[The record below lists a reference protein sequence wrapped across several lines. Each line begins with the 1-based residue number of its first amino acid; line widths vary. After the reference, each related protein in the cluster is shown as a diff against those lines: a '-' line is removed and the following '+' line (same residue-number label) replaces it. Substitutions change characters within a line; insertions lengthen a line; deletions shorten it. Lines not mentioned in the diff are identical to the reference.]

1 MNNKKRLSSKKVE
14 LFFRNL
20 PRELKKD
27 IMENCR
33 FDNRHEKRKFE
44 KINDTDKFIQEL
56 FKDEL
61 GIQKLVYSAY
71 EVTKKDVPLSL
82 SASYEDIV
90 YSITSRNYIYYTI
103 FFLRWCYEPDES
115 GKPREDSFFEKFITS
130 SLFNSITG
138 KSAEG
143 IDDFHRSFTD
153 MTTVQGDVR
162 LSPPVAELPPL
173 QQSADHSTDYYPI
186 PDENPENKNKILL
199 LGRIERRNNFYNFFP
214 QYEYNCGQFRE
225 IPEDELTTHYP
236 EKGSINLAYSF
247 SAKSNTFLETEIHAD
262 LSDDI
267 SVKSVYLLE
276 LDNYDLQQNDND
288 VYKVRLNLEDLIRK
302 GCDLNKMI
310 RPVSCIRL
318 YKVACCEPG
327 VPIEADSFSR
337 NIFLGDNVALVENE
351 PVLLFS
357 ENRYYGPFKVQCR
370 KLDGKFYI
378 KPDAVENGFVVPYY
392 TAESVKKIEFEKQ
405 VYTGTITDTVYAR
418 TIGEPFLFDAISDEI
433 LIERASDEISLSS
446 AYENP
451 EEFVRLRNGSPF
463 FSNLPER
470 LVDNRIMRLQNII
483 NSTEKFNGEKRK
495 LLENL
500 IKLSDEKSFEIPDGV
515 ITDSQPYRELQ
526 ERFTDERRKNDEK
539 EIRIQKLV
547 QDNDQL
553 NSRLMEMEA
562 NISSNQLDTEKTAQ
576 YEEEISRLTEKL
588 SEEQE
593 KNQALENIGSLRE
606 QQKRLENNNDYLREK
621 EKDYKAKISTLQ
633 GDISR
638 AIKAGVDR
646 CADVAF
652 EPYIADAM
660 MKAASQWQKTTQHES
675 FIERKIRTSSIK
687 SPNITGRELIDYIV
701 DYVQKRRSYT
711 RNQILN
717 IYISIAQNFLT
728 VFSGEPGSGKTS
740 ACNMIAET
748 LGLKK
753 FGQDIQRFIP
763 VSVERG
769 WSSRRDFIG
778 YYNPLTRTYDRSSKV
793 YDALRLLDVEGSES
807 SYPFLIM
814 LDEANLSPIEYYWA
828 DFMRLT
834 DRSSSDPVIDIGS
847 ENDIFIPETL
857 RFVATVNNDQ
867 TTENLSPRLIDRA
880 CIIKLPDVKPKKNI
894 PEYSPDDVQIVSW
907 QNFRE
912 TFSPDSELVSG
923 TEDTLE
929 KIYELFSSYGMKVS
943 PRIQLD
949 IAKYVRSAQCIMTE
963 EADALPREQALDYAV
978 VQKLLP
984 KINGYY
990 SDYKRFFDSL
1000 RNLCKD
1006 NHLVMT
1012 RNAIEN
1018 MENSQE
1024 RNMGYCQYLV

>member
-1 MNNKKRLSSKKVE
+1 MIDKNNRLARIEK
-14 LFFRNL
+14 FFKNL
-20 PRELKKD
+20 PKDLKKQF
-27 IMENCR
+27 I
-33 FDNRHEKRKFE
+33 DNYHTANRVEKRE
-44 KINDTDKFIQEL
+44 ISKIKDPDKGIPKL
-56 FKDEL
+56 LKDDVSR
-61 GIQKLVYSAY
+61 QKLIDSAY
-71 EVTKKDVPLSL
+71 ETVKQDVNLKINT
-82 SASYEDIV
+82 SYDSIV
-90 YSITSRNYIYYTI
+90 NSITGENYIPYTI
-103 FFLRWCYEPDES
+103 FFLYRLSQSEKSENEKSEYLEKFLGSPLFDCIIKRDINGIDEFHRNLTMS
-115 GKPREDSFFEKFITS
+115 AVREDVKLNPVPID
-130 SLFNSITG
+130 SLKQFST
-138 KSAEG
+138 AVDEEY
-143 IDDFHRSFTD
+143 
-153 MTTVQGDVR
+153 
-162 LSPPVAELPPL
+162 SPPETN
-173 QQSADHSTDYYPI
+173 SDG
-186 PDENPENKNKILL
+186 NNKIVL

-236 EKGSINLAYSF
+236 EKGSINLAGPPF
-247 SAKSNTFLETEIHAD
+247 SAKLKTFFETEIHAD
-262 LSDDI
+262 LSDDV

-288 VYKVRLNLEDLIRK
+288 VYKVKLDLENFIRK
-302 GCDLNKMI
+302 GCDLGKMI

-318 YKVACCEPG
+318 YKVAYCESG
-327 VPIEADSFSR
+327 VPLEADSFSR

-357 ENRYYGPFKVQCR
+357 ENKYYGPFKVQCR

-405 VYTGTITDTVYAR
+405 VYTGTLTDTVYAR
-418 TIGEPFLFDAISDEI
+418 AIGDPFLFDAISDEI

-446 AYENP
+446 ASENP
-451 EEFVRLRNGSPF
+451 EEFVRLRNSSPF

-500 IKLSDEKSFEIPDGV
+500 IKLSDEKSFEIPDTV
-515 ITDSQPYRELQ
+515 ITDSRPYRELQ
-526 ERFTDERRKNDEK
+526 ENFTDERRKNDEK
-539 EIRIQKLV
+539 EITIQKLV
-547 QDNDQL
+547 QDNEQL
-553 NSRLMEMEA
+553 NTRLMELEA
-562 NISSNQLDTEKTAQ
+562 NISSNQLDPEKTAQ

-593 KNQALENIGSLRE
+593 KNQALENIESLRE

-660 MKAASQWQKTTQHES
+660 MKAASQWQKTTEHES

-687 SPNITGRELIDYIV
+687 SPDISGRELIDYIV

-740 ACNMIAET
+740 ACNIIAESM
-748 LGLKK
+748 GLKK

-912 TFSPDSELVSG
+912 TFSPNSELVSG

-929 KIYELFSSYGMKVS
+929 KIYELFSSYGMRVS

-949 IAKYVRSAQCIMTE
+949 ITKYVRSAQCIMTE

-1000 RNLCKD
+1000 KNLCKD

-1024 RNMGYCQYLV
+1024 KNMGYCQYLL